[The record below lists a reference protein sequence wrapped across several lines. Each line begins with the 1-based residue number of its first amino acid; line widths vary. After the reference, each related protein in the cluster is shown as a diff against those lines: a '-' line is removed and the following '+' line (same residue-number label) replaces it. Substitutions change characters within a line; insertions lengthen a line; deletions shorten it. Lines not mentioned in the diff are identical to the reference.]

1 MFFFASR
8 RRHTRCALVP
18 GVQTCLFRSILQL
31 FVEGATYDTDHESW
45 VFAPQF
51 GDPIRLW
58 VIGNVAG
65 GGGKGTIEDVKLS
78 FAYED
83 AGSPVTIVLTP
94 STTGGF
100 NGVVDPS
107 TPSTPVHRQTVDDG
121 SLPLLFDGESIPA
134 HGVYGAGV
142 EWQEFGLGDFALTD
156 SPVGDF
162 INTFPT
168 DFFIGAGQINVYELS
183 VIGDK
188 LGRASCRE
196 RVCQY
201 V

>member
-1 MFFFASR
+1 MRISDW
-8 RRHTRCALVP
+8 
-18 GVQTCLFRSILQL
+18 S
-31 FVEGATYDTDHESW
+31 S
-45 VFAPQF
+45 
-51 GDPIRLW
+51 
-58 VIGNVAG
+58 
-65 GGGKGTIEDVKLS
+65 DVCSSDL
-78 FAYED
+78 
-83 AGSPVTIVLTP
+83 
-94 STTGGF
+94 